1 MRPQDLF
8 LSARDFFTIIVP
20 GGVLLLLA
28 PGDVLREI
36 VARVTFGDRP
46 DAALILFAFFV
57 CAYALGSL
65 VSGASSK
72 LDDLVDPRLRRRIDA
87 ADRTAARPSKLAKLA
102 AAEETAARLE
112 AAVMPSAA
120 MRGAARAWSTKGFWW
135 NFLRVN
141 CPAAITEL
149 DRVESQQKQFR
160 ALIVTLLVLTLLH
173 LFAGEWRWLLALP
186 VAAGMC
192 WLYVSYRIRFARRL
206 FELAIIAAIST
217 EHFKTCCDG
226 FFKPPAPAPDT
237 PAPGN

>member
-28 PGDVLREI
+28 PGDMLREI

-72 LDDLVDPRLRRRIDA
+72 LDDLVDPRLRRGLDA
-87 ADRTAARPSKLAKLA
+87 ANLDAVKPSKLAKLA
-102 AAEETAARLE
+102 LAEKTAAQLE
-112 AAVMPSAA
+112 AALMPSMAA
-120 MRGAARAWSTKGFWW
+120 PAGAARAWSTKGFWW
-135 NFLRVN
+135 NFLRIN

-160 ALIVTLLVLTLLH
+160 ALIVTLLILTLLH
-173 LFAGEWRWLLALP
+173 FFVGEWRWLLALP
-186 VAAGMC
+186 ITAGMW

-217 EHFKTCCDG
+217 EHFKSCCDG
-226 FFKPPAPAPDT
+226 FFKLPAPAKPT
-237 PAPGN
+237 PGS